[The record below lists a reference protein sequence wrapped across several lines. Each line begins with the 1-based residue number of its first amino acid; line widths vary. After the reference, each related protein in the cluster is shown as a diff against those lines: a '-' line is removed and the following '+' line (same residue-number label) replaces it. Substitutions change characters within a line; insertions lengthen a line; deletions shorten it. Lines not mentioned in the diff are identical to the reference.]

1 MIFSLSAPLRAPVV
15 LLSEALGKLLSEA
28 TAQPRPHSPGF
39 HPHSRLSSSSR
50 TRCTL
55 GSDPRSVLL
64 SGGRASKRSSSPIPS
79 LTRAVTET
87 GHWWVSGLLSLSA
100 SASESFPSGF
110 CLVD

>member
-28 TAQPRPHSPGF
+28 TARTPTPLA
-39 HPHSRLSSSSR
+39 RLPSALSVVLFFR

-64 SGGRASKRSSSPIPS
+64 CRSGFEEIFFSDPN

-87 GHWWVSGLLSLSA
+87 GHWWVSGVVVVVAPPQKVL
-100 SASESFPSGF
+100 
-110 CLVD
+110 